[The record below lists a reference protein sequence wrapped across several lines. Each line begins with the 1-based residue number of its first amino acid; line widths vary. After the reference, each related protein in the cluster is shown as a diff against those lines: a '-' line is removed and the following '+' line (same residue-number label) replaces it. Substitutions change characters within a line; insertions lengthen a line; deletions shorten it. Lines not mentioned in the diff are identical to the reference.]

1 MPWITVHPVYEK
13 GDGRHVL
20 ISDDGTIQ
28 AGMGGKFNGRKI
40 SSLHEKGSKG
50 EGHKPSIKDGTQARI
65 KEIKDDL
72 EARNAKGF
80 ANRAESDQY
89 KKDRSNSFHELDS
102 LRSRLED
109 IDNLGKAGIT
119 DENHPTFQKV
129 MQLRDEA
136 ERRYNDW
143 RDSLSYEDLKDQI
156 LSKKWS
162 NDAKRRAAWRDY
174 YAQQEASNAKKDEFH
189 KADAA
194 VALANPGTEYDDDVQ
209 PLAEPLQAREHE
221 LTAPVSRRDRR
232 NTRDTDHG
240 TVSLENAQWHR
251 APRAHTGEGNY
262 LIGLHPDEAKKLG
275 VALREKGHAHDRAG
289 GILAYDRTGSVRT
302 FDDNGR
308 LRVERT
314 PISKAN
320 ICEYL
325 GKEIPDNERLG
336 LNPKQMYR
344 LLRDPKELEKAAD
357 SFNSLPVLEDHTP
370 TSADAHPRELT
381 VGSTMDNARFEAPY
395 LTVGMVIFDG
405 PAIQRIQSGA
415 QRELSC
421 GYAYEADMTPGT
433 YEGQP
438 YDGRMVNIRGNH
450 VALVERG
457 RAGSDVL
464 VHDSATTKEN
474 KMDMNKK
481 TTCDGDG
488 LEPVIEALRPFMGD
502 LSDDAIR
509 AKASALIDEG
519 NRETDKP
526 GGEDEDEDETEQH
539 DDRLTKMEEF
549 MRQEGFTAA
558 QASKCREMCA
568 EMLKGGAEDDGEEV
582 TGPNSGAPSDAEDED
597 DEEEKERRREMATD
611 AAIRKALA
619 ADRALRRAT
628 EDARNL
634 VRPLVGEVYG
644 MDSAAQVYRYA
655 LRQSGMAMDSVKG
668 VNEAGLKA
676 LVNAQLRSIRANYD
690 RPLAHDSAA
699 LPFKAPRQL

>member
-89 KKDRSNSFHELDS
+89 KKDRTNSFHELDS

-109 IDNLGKAGIT
+109 INSLEKAGIT
-119 DENHPTFQKV
+119 DESHPTFQNV
-129 MQLRDEA
+129 MKLRDEA

-143 RDSLSYEDLKDQI
+143 RESLSYEDLKDQI

-162 NDAKRRAAWRDY
+162 NDTKRRAAWREY

-221 LTAPVSRRDRR
+221 LTAPVSRKDRR
-232 NTRDTDHG
+232 RTRDTDHG
-240 TVSLENAQWHR
+240 HVTLENAQWHR
-251 APRAHTGEGNY
+251 APRYHTGEGNY

-275 VALREKGHAHDRAG
+275 VALREKGHAHDSAG

-336 LNPKQMYR
+336 LTPNQMYR

-357 SFNSLPVLEDHTP
+357 TFNSLPVLEDHTP

-381 VGSTMDNARFEAPY
+381 VGATMDNARFEAPY

-405 PAIQRIQSGA
+405 PAIQRIQNDQ

-421 GYAYEADMTPGT
+421 CYAYEADMTPGT
-433 YEGQP
+433 YDGQP

-450 VALVERG
+450 VALVEKG

-464 VHDSATTKEN
+464 VNDSAI
-474 KMDMNKK
+474 KK
-481 TTCDGDG
+481 GKTVEE
-488 LEPVIEALRPFMGD
+488 LEKALEATRKQL
-502 LSDDAIR
+502 DAIET
-509 AKASALIDEG
+509 AMHGGEQKAETAEAEAQDDGAMQAMLEAMEKSMKDSGCSPDQIEDCLNACRNASGSGESNKQGNDDEG
-519 NRETDKP
+519 EAPVTSPSSGTPPKEEE
-526 GGEDEDEDETEQH
+526 GE
-539 DDRLTKMEEF
+539 
-549 MRQEGFTAA
+549 
-558 QASKCREMCA
+558 
-568 EMLKGGAEDDGEEV
+568 
-582 TGPNSGAPSDAEDED
+582 AEDE
-597 DEEEKERRREMATD
+597 EEEKERKREMATD
-611 AAIRKALA
+611 AAIKKAIA
-619 ADRALRRAT
+619 DDRALRRAT
-628 EDARNL
+628 DDARRL
-634 VRPLVGEVYG
+634 VRPLVGDVHG

-676 LVNAQLRSIRANYD
+676 LVNAQLRSIRANYE
-690 RPLAHDSAA
+690 PVMAADSAS
-699 LPFKAPRQL
+699 LPYKAPRKL

>member
-72 EARNAKGF
+72 EARGAKGF

-89 KKDRSNSFHELDS
+89 RRDRFNSSHEIDS
-102 LRSRLED
+102 LQSRLED
-109 IDNLGKAGIT
+109 INSLEKAGIT
-119 DENHPTFQKV
+119 DESHPTFQNV
-129 MQLRDEA
+129 MKLRDEA

-143 RDSLSYEDLKDQI
+143 RESLSYEDLKDQI

-162 NDAKRRAAWRDY
+162 NDTKRRAAWREY

-221 LTAPVSRRDRR
+221 LTAPVSRKDRR
-232 NTRDTDHG
+232 RTRDTDHG
-240 TVSLENAQWHR
+240 HVTLENAQWHR
-251 APRAHTGEGNY
+251 APRTHTGEGNY

-275 VALREKGHAHDRAG
+275 VALREKGNAHDSAA

-308 LRVERT
+308 LRVETT

-320 ICEYL
+320 ICEYP
-325 GKEIPDNERLG
+325 GKEIPDHTRLG
-336 LNPKQMYR
+336 LNPKKMYR

-357 SFNSLPVLEDHTP
+357 TFNSLPVLEEHVP
-370 TSADAHPRELT
+370 TSANAHPRELT
-381 VGSTMDNARFEAPY
+381 VGATMDNARFEAPY

-450 VALVERG
+450 VALVEKG

-464 VHDSATTKEN
+464 VHDSATNKE
-474 KMDMNKK
+474 K
-481 TTCDGDG
+481 TVEE
-488 LEPVIEALRPFMGD
+488 LEKALEATRKQLDAIEAAMRGGGEQKEETEAHDDGAMQAMLAAMEKSMKDSGCDPKQIEDCLTACRDAALRGNEGE
-502 LSDDAIR
+502 
-509 AKASALIDEG
+509 KKEGEDEDE
-519 NRETDKP
+519 ETSVTDPNSGAAEKEE
-526 GGEDEDEDETEQH
+526 GEDEDEDE
-539 DDRLTKMEEF
+539 EE
-549 MRQEGFTAA
+549 
-558 QASKCREMCA
+558 
-568 EMLKGGAEDDGEEV
+568 
-582 TGPNSGAPSDAEDED
+582 N
-597 DEEEKERRREMATD
+597 EKEQERKREMATD

-619 ADRALRRAT
+619 ADRAMRRAT

-634 VRPLVGEVYG
+634 VRPLVGDVHG

-676 LVNAQLRSIRANYD
+676 LVNAQLRNIRAAYE
-690 RPLAHDSAA
+690 PVMAADSAS
-699 LPFKAPRQL
+699 LPYKAPRKL